1 MLSCQSAHWAETWG
15 CRRVGEKP
23 KHRIMTCLFLAQNV
37 TNICKKKKKE
47 EKWIDSSKRLSLHSK
62 TYIQQEHGWSTV
74 LTHDL
79 TAEIPSRPSLD
90 MFFTTWCS
98 KKMTFVSVWF
108 SVCTLK
114 VPLQHLHLW
123 ELCIFLKIPD
133 CFNTQISYWNW
144 GLMFCDRNDSCQR
157 RKNRS
162 IRKTLSVNA
171 ASVSLTILQCDHDA
185 NNQEH
190 FCHPVVNHQ

>member
-1 MLSCQSAHWAETWG
+1 MSQTFA
-15 CRRVGEKP
+15 
-23 KHRIMTCLFLAQNV
+23 
-37 TNICKKKKKE
+37 KKKE
-47 EKWIDSSKRLSLHSK
+47 EKWIDSSKRLSVHSK

-144 GLMFCDRNDSCQR
+144 GLMFCDRSDSCQR

-171 ASVSLTILQCDHDA
+171 ASVSSQSYSVITMLTIRNTFVILLSTTSSDTHLW
-185 NNQEH
+185 
-190 FCHPVVNHQ
+190 

>member
-37 TNICKKKKKE
+37 TNICKKKKRRKVNWFF
-47 EKWIDSSKRLSLHSK
+47 KKTLSAFKNIHSAR
-62 TYIQQEHGWSTV
+62 TWMVHSANTWF
-74 LTHDL
+74 DRR
-79 TAEIPSRPSLD
+79 IPSRPSLD

-144 GLMFCDRNDSCQR
+144 GLMFCDRSDSCQR